1 MDTLD
6 RELYSLVNSG
16 SSVPAAPADEATA
29 PIDWTEEARTDLPQR
44 SPERIQHLLKF
55 ENHQQTLARIA
66 NDLARYAHQK
76 SGKGSTNPQSV
87 QVDPGAVVPFVQRWG
102 N

>member
-1 MDTLD
+1 MD

-16 SSVPAAPADEATA
+16 SGTPATSSVQDEATA
-29 PIDWTEEARTDLPQR
+29 PINWEDEKRTDLPQR

-76 SGKGSTNPQSV
+76 SGKGSNNPQTV
-87 QVDPGAVVPFVQRWG
+87 QVDPGAVVPTIHQWS

>member
-1 MDTLD
+1 MD

-16 SSVPAAPADEATA
+16 SGAPAASSVQDEATR
-29 PIDWTEEARTDLPQR
+29 PIDWDEEARTDLPQR

-55 ENHQQTLARIA
+55 ENHQQTLARIT
-66 NDLARYAHQK
+66 NDLQRYQHARA
-76 SGKGSTNPQSV
+76 GKGSNNPQTV
-87 QVDPGAVVPFVQRWG
+87 QVDPGAVVPTIHQWS